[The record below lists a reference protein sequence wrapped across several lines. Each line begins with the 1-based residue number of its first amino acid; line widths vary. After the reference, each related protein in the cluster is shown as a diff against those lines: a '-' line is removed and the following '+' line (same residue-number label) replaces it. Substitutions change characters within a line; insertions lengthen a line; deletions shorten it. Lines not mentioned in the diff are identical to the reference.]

1 MCEEGLGDIGEEMG
15 AVDGGDVYGVPA
27 GIIFFGGDD
36 YGRRNG
42 DMADAAADVRA
53 AALFLA
59 GGIAVDEAVEF
70 GFERALSVGVFFGRV
85 LFGKVRDHVV

>member
-1 MCEEGLGDIGEEMG
+1 MCKEGLGDIGEEVG

-42 DMADAAADVRA
+42 DVADAAADVRA
-53 AALFLA
+53 AALFLD
-59 GGIAVDEAVEF
+59 GCICVDVAV
-70 GFERALSVGVFFGRV
+70 
-85 LFGKVRDHVV
+85 